1 VAMIPAANADR
12 MEKIC
17 SMGYCSRVQSPQGS
31 RGTDSNLSLFKL
43 KSVQSHFPADD

>member
-1 VAMIPAANADR
+1 MAIIPAAKTDR

-31 RGTDSNLSLFKL
+31 RGTD
-43 KSVQSHFPADD
+43 QG

>member
-1 VAMIPAANADR
+1 MTIIPAANVDR

-31 RGTDSNLSLFKL
+31 RGTD
-43 KSVQSHFPADD
+43 QA